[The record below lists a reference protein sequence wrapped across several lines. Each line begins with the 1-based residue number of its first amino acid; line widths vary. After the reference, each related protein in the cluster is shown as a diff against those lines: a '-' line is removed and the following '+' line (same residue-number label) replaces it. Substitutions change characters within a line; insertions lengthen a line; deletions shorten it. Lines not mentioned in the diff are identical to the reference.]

1 MPGNLS
7 CANVTVT
14 FTFRTILHRII
25 EIVKGVTRNVVWK
38 YFLFFAKC
46 KFDDIRGFGTCSNK
60 ERNSCLDS
68 TSTSLKELSSYA
80 GLAVKVK
87 GRNSFGV

>member
-25 EIVKGVTRNVVWK
+25 EIVKVVTRYVVWK
-38 YFLFFAKC
+38 NFLLFC
-46 KFDDIRGFGTCSNK
+46 EMQIYDIRGFGTFSNK